1 MTAER
6 EVKSQAAMQPSGHEQ
21 GELATFTV
29 RGPQHPHHAMVFG
42 RVVVE
47 LMRKARCNGVPDEQQ
62 RNAETQQDA
71 KKIGRRHAQ
80 RSAPIYRDEREREV
94 GRGRTVEQH
103 RTGHALPDAHPQRKT
118 AFCHV
123 NRDETE
129 RVIDKVRG
137 HVDEEHE
144 A

>member
-1 MTAER
+1 
-6 EVKSQAAMQPSGHEQ
+6 MQPSGHEQ
-21 GELATFTV
+21 GELTAFTV
-29 RGPQHPHHAMVFG
+29 RGPQRPHDAMVFG

-47 LMRKARCNGVPDEQQ
+47 LVGQARRHGVPDEEQ
-62 RNAETQQDA
+62 RNAETQQDP

-80 RSAPIYRDEREREV
+80 RSSPIYRDEREREV
-94 GRGRTVEQH
+94 SRGRAVEQH
-103 RTGHALPDAHPQRKT
+103 RAGHALPDAHSQRKT
-118 AFCHV
+118 AFCRV

-129 RVIDKVRG
+129 RVIDEVRG